1 MIELLY
7 IINRQTMN
15 YGKTYVGL
23 LALTLM
29 LLCGGCSGGK
39 VKNIAKSDIDIAA
52 DTIVRSL
59 DDYIRR
65 LTLELYRTNPE
76 ELAETDIKLEQ
87 RLNQIIEYPV
97 QVAYHEIH
105 NKQQIKAIEL
115 ALDDSYDGDRVF
127 ALMIGISSMIR
138 LSYDNQ
144 REFFLFD
151 TIDPQKLYDS
161 SYNLQLLKRKLIA
174 SKLLRID
181 ADYAAVNN
189 AYVLIEKIGTTQDLM
204 SRIISDKT
212 SRLINKTLIGT
223 ATTFIPVI

>member
-1 MIELLY
+1 
-7 IINRQTMN
+7 MN

-29 LLCGGCSGGK
+29 LVCGGCSSSK

-65 LTLELYRTNPE
+65 LTLELYRTNPA
-76 ELAETDIKLEQ
+76 ELAETNIKLEQ

-97 QVAYHEIH
+97 QVAYREIH